1 MPRQFILLFQRL
13 NAIILCKMGQIEE
26 GLLALESLLQEP
38 GLDAAFQLDVKILLA
53 GIYGESG
60 RY

>member
-1 MPRQFILLFQRL
+1 
-13 NAIILCKMGQIEE
+13 MGQIEE

-38 GLDAAFQLDVKILLA
+38 GLDPAFQLDVKILLA
-53 GIYGESG
+53 GIYGDSG